1 MKSTGDQK
9 KSKKNMVRH
18 KLIRQQKIKVSIIL
32 SVGGGVGEGN
42 VYEAGRIHQPGQP

>member
-32 SVGGGVGEGN
+32 SVGGGVGWVRGMTYKIVKIVAPN
-42 VYEAGRIHQPGQP
+42 